1 MTFNISLINRTLS
14 FTLGTMLVCSLTAS
28 PTMALE
34 KDQAKEVLDRIYQ
47 TTIHSYYSVNS
58 FYNFSA
64 NQADQKQLSSIN
76 ESVDTINQNIEILET
91 SLADGATTET
101 FSSVQ
106 DSWDR
111 YSNVLSENIDVV
123 VDTGYPDLRLAGDM
137 ATTNIALTDALDGLY
152 NNVISVTNTQ
162 PEKIVTLSRD
172 ASRNIALM
180 MTKYSARSTSTVS
193 QVYTGG
199 DTEITIDSLAREFE
213 KQLDELISLTAD
225 NANASELLDAAKTKW
240 DFIRSSYIN
249 YNENRVNFI
258 VNLYS
263 KKIIDDIQG
272 MASNY

>member
-1 MTFNISLINRTLS
+1 MTPRISL
-14 FTLGTMLVCSLTAS
+14 LGRKLYKTAGAMLFGAILATPVS
-28 PTMALE
+28 ALE
-34 KDQAKEVLDRIYQ
+34 KAQASEVLDQIYQ

-64 NQADQKQLSSIN
+64 NQADQRQLTSIKDAISSIGDN
-76 ESVDTINQNIEILET
+76 LDIMET
-91 SLADGATTET
+91 SLAEGATAET
-101 FSSVQ
+101 FGSVR

-111 YSNVLSENIDVV
+111 YEEVLNENIDVV

-137 ATTNIALTDALDGLY
+137 ATTNIALNDALDGLY
-152 NNVISVTNTQ
+152 NNVINVSSFN
-162 PEKIVTLSRD
+162 PDDIVKLSRE
-172 ASRNIALM
+172 ASTNLALM

-199 DTEITIDSLAREFE
+199 DTEITIDSLASEFE
-213 KQLDELISLTAD
+213 KQLDNLISKTGD
-225 NANASELLDAAKTKW
+225 NATASELLDAAKTKW
-240 DFIRSSYIN
+240 DFIRSSYVN

-272 MASNY
+272 AAANY